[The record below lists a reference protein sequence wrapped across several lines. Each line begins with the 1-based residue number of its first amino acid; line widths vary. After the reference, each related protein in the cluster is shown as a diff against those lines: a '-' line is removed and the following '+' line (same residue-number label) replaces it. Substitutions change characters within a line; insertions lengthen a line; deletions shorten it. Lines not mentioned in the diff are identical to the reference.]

1 MPFKD
6 HLERE
11 NFIALLRK
19 LGHPEDKDALA
30 AAREIAHRMK
40 EAGADWAA
48 LLAPTG
54 VVHAQMHD
62 DGEPGHVHAGDEDEA
77 AAEAAQEAGAPGGPL
92 GDTSGDLVL
101 IERLLAG
108 QVSADTRE
116 MLEDLKEDI
125 KEGVFSPADRRYLKS
140 LEARLAGA
148 RKK

>member
-6 HLERE
+6 HAERE
-11 NFIALLRK
+11 SFIALLHK
-19 LGHPEDKDALA
+19 LGHPEDTDALA

-62 DGEPGHVHAGDEDEA
+62 DGEPAEVHAGDEAE
-77 AAEAAQEAGAPGGPL
+77 AAEAAAAPGRL
-92 GDTSGDLVL
+92 GDTADDLAL
-101 IERLLAG
+101 IGRLLAG
-108 QVSADTRE
+108 GVSPDTRD
-116 MLEDLKEDI
+116 MLEDMKEDI
-125 KEGVFSPADRRYLKS
+125 KEGEFSAADRRYLKS